1 MGAEGWR
8 RLCAGHTSDTCR
20 APRNSSIS
28 GWNNMRR
35 PSHLCGGRG
44 RDAEARRQDRAPII
58 VPTRHG
64 TQAPPHCPGP
74 PFLSRAD
81 LQQPGGGHFVS
92 PRPVVQHPQLPT
104 THLRQSR
111 PSLITSRSSGPG
123 QLTTSLHPRTTKPA
137 SPSQLPGAGTH
148 SIRACVK
155 RTAWVSPSAAAN
167 MPPPKTSKERWGWHS
182 PKHGTTPHWL

>member
-1 MGAEGWR
+1 MRYTCQAILSLLRISESEGHRASVNGARERRMGAEGWR

-81 LQQPGGGHFVS
+81 LQQPGGGALCLAKACGPTPTVTHHAPETEQTLPYHQPVLGARPADHLS
-92 PRPVVQHPQLPT
+92 PPQDYEACLTKPTPGSRHTQHP
-104 THLRQSR
+104 
-111 PSLITSRSSGPG
+111 GM
-123 QLTTSLHPRTTKPA
+123 
-137 SPSQLPGAGTH
+137 
-148 SIRACVK
+148 C
-155 RTAWVSPSAAAN
+155 
-167 MPPPKTSKERWGWHS
+167 
-182 PKHGTTPHWL
+182 